1 MQSIGP
7 PFDGVREIQHNN
19 FSIKFDN
26 KDNIISVEA
35 ITVRPNI
42 IEKIEKCAIWEK
54 KMLYSFY
61 RRHYGKIHGLGY
73 VCSMWI
79 KYYNI

>member
-7 PFDGVREIQHNN
+7 PFDEVREIQHNN

-42 IEKIEKCAIWEK
+42 IQKVEKRAILK
-54 KMLYSFY
+54 KSY
-61 RRHYGKIHGLGY
+61 IHFIDAITAKFTTWGMY
-73 VCSMWI
+73 VACV
-79 KYYNI
+79 